1 MLGPDPHMLKFQEV
15 SGLRAPEP
23 SLSWVGWVQRVS
35 PGYVGAAGLTRA
47 DGGKIQLAVSPSV
60 SGPSGEGR
68 VSYLAMLS

>member
-1 MLGPDPHMLKFQEV
+1 M
-15 SGLRAPEP
+15 
-23 SLSWVGWVQRVS
+23 S

-60 SGPSGEGR
+60 SGPSGEAR